1 MKTLLKKIGVILFV
15 VVSTFIILNNFIEK
29 SKDFKIQERYNVLK
43 YVVDAKIAVDATKK
57 NIYTFFEH
65 IDSIEHVFAAVYDE
79 NLNCLT
85 SRHPDIYPNK
95 TIMFDPLEHDHI
107 VKHIREHETGELECN
122 FKVIMANGKTQ
133 TLFSLIYYTKVHFE
147 DSYIICVI
155 STPYVH
161 ETVKMGSD
169 YLRVFLLSLVL
180 IIAILGIIL
189 TFSLVKQ

>member
-1 MKTLLKKIGVILFV
+1 MRTLIKKIGIILFV
-15 VVSTFIILNNFIEK
+15 VVSTFVILNNFIEK
-29 SKDFKIQERYNVLK
+29 SKEFKIQERYKILK
-43 YVVDAKIAVDATKK
+43 YVVNAKIIVDGTKE
-57 NIYTFFEH
+57 NICTFFEH

-107 VKHIREHETGELECN
+107 VKHIREHETGELECK
-122 FKVIMANGKTQ
+122 FKVITAKGKTQ
-133 TLFSLIYYTKVHFE
+133 TLFTLVYYTKAHFE

-161 ETVKMGSD
+161 ETVRMEGD

-180 IIAILGIIL
+180 IISILGIIL
-189 TFSLVKQ
+189 TFSLVKN